1 MRGQPFFKRV
11 TPQLY
16 GQKGKIDMQK
26 AMNISY
32 EIGNKLYLNITN
44 KCPCNCTFCI
54 RNNGDGAYGSD
65 PLWLEHQPSIDEVIA
80 NLKTRDLDS
89 YEEIIFCGYGEPT
102 CELEILKTT
111 AAYIRSVSKT
121 PIRLNTNGLGNL
133 VNKRDI
139 APDFEGLLDT
149 VSVSLNASDSEAY
162 DKVTRPS
169 FKGVDCFEEML
180 KFAER
185 VKLFVPNAMLTVVD
199 VIGEEE
205 IAKSQAIA
213 DKVGIQLRVREYE
226 A

>member
-1 MRGQPFFKRV
+1 
-11 TPQLY
+11 
-16 GQKGKIDMQK
+16 MQK

-185 VKLFVPNAMLTVVD
+185 VKLFVPNTMLTVVD

>member
-1 MRGQPFFKRV
+1 
-11 TPQLY
+11 
-16 GQKGKIDMQK
+16 MQK

-32 EIGNKLYLNITN
+32 EIGDKLYLNITN

-65 PLWLEHQPSIDEVIA
+65 PLWLEHQPTIDEVIE

-185 VKLFVPNAMLTVVD
+185 VKLFVPNTMLTVVD

>member
-1 MRGQPFFKRV
+1 
-11 TPQLY
+11 
-16 GQKGKIDMQK
+16 MQK

-65 PLWLEHQPSIDEVIA
+65 PLWLEHQPTIDEVIA

-89 YEEIIFCGYGEPT
+89 YEETIFCGYGEPT
-102 CELEILKTT
+102 CELEILKTA

-185 VKLFVPNAMLTVVD
+185 VKLFVPNTMLTVVD

>member
-1 MRGQPFFKRV
+1 
-11 TPQLY
+11 
-16 GQKGKIDMQK
+16 MQK

>member
-1 MRGQPFFKRV
+1 M
-11 TPQLY
+11 
-16 GQKGKIDMQK
+16 MQK

>member
-1 MRGQPFFKRV
+1 
-11 TPQLY
+11 
-16 GQKGKIDMQK
+16 MQK

-65 PLWLEHQPSIDEVIA
+65 PLWLEHQPTIDEVIA

-89 YEEIIFCGYGEPT
+89 YAEIIFCGYGEPT

-133 VNKRDI
+133 VNST
-139 APDFEGLLDT
+139 LLREQLFSNILT
-149 VSVSLNASDSEAY
+149 
-162 DKVTRPS
+162 
-169 FKGVDCFEEML
+169 CFYYCIE
-180 KFAER
+180 
-185 VKLFVPNAMLTVVD
+185 LTVAIRWYGFWSIVD
-199 VIGEEE
+199 MPYKILSVIVGFRQSYTVESLHQRST
-205 IAKSQAIA
+205 IAIGQFKDFHYLRHNAIL
-213 DKVGIQLRVREYE
+213 I
-226 A
+226 

>member
-1 MRGQPFFKRV
+1 MK
-11 TPQLY
+11 
-16 GQKGKIDMQK
+16 K

-32 EIGNKLYLNITN
+32 EIGKKLYLNITN

-65 PLWLEHQPSIDEVIA
+65 PLWLAHQPTIDEVIA

-121 PIRLNTNGLGNL
+121 PLRLNTNGLGNL
-133 VNKRDI
+133 INKRDI
-139 APDFEGLLDT
+139 ASEFEGLLDT
-149 VSVSLNASDSEAY
+149 VSVSLNASDAEAY

-169 FKGVDCFEEML
+169 FKGVNCFEEML
-180 KFAER
+180 TFAKR
-185 VKLFVPNAMLTVVD
+185 VKLFVPNTMLTVVD
-199 VIGEEE
+199 VIGQEE

-213 DKVGIQLRVREYE
+213 DSVGIHLRVREYE
-226 A
+226 E

>member
-1 MRGQPFFKRV
+1 
-11 TPQLY
+11 
-16 GQKGKIDMQK
+16 MQK

-32 EIGNKLYLNITN
+32 EIGGKLYLNITN

-65 PLWLEHQPSIDEVIA
+65 PLWLEHQPDADEVIA

-111 AAYIRSVSKT
+111 AEYIRSVTKT
-121 PIRLNTNGLGNL
+121 PVRLNTNGLGNL
-133 VNKRDI
+133 INKRDI
-139 APDFEGLLDT
+139 ASEFKGLVDT
-149 VSVSLNASDSEAY
+149 VSISLNASDAESY
-162 DKVTRPS
+162 DRVTRPS
-169 FKGVDCFEEML
+169 FKGVNCFEEML
-180 KFAER
+180 NFAGS
-185 VKLFVPNAMLTVVD
+185 VKEYVPHTVLTVVD
-199 VIGEEE
+199 VIGDEE

-213 DKVGIQLRVREYE
+213 DKVGIQLRVRTYE